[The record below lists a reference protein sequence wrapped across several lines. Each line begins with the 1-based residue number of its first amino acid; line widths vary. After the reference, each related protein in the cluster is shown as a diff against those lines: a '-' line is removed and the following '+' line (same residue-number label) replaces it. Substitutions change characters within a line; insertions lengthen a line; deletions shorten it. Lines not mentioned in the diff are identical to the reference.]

1 MTVRA
6 VVYTEAG
13 VDTYAATDLD
23 RARDAD
29 GTTWVRAWDASPD
42 ELDRVAS
49 TFGIHHLSVED
60 VQRDVRPKTEEFSS
74 HTFVLVKTASLRRGE
89 TTFREELRTQQ
100 VGVFVGRDW
109 LVTMSTVGVD
119 AVEGV
124 WQAVQRGDARV
135 LRLGPDFAAYRVV
148 DRVVDEY
155 FVVLDE
161 IEDLIEEIEE
171 GVLAGPS
178 EEMLVALNDV
188 RRDLLSVRKVLWPTR
203 EAAAVLARG
212 DPDYVQPSTEKY
224 YRDVYDH
231 LVQLVDLTETYRDLA
246 RGARDIYLNSLSQ
259 STNEVMKTLTVVA
272 TILLP
277 LTFVVGVYGMNFSG
291 GPYNMP
297 ELGWR
302 FGYPAVLLGMASV
315 TVILVA
321 YFRRQRWL

>member
-1 MTVRA
+1 MTVSA
-6 VVYTEAG
+6 VVYTESG
-13 VDTYAATDLD
+13 VDSYDDLE

-29 GTTWVRAWDASPD
+29 GTTWVRAWDAGPD

-49 TFGIHHLSVED
+49 VFGIHHLSVED
-60 VQRDVRPKTEEFSS
+60 VQRDIRPKTEEFAS
-74 HTFVLVKTASLRRGE
+74 HTFVLVKTASLRTGE
-89 TTFREELRTQQ
+89 TTFHEELRTQQ
-100 VGVFVGRDW
+100 VGLFIGRDW
-109 LVTMSTVGVD
+109 LVSMSTAGLD
-119 AVEGV
+119 AVEEV
-124 WQAVQRGDARV
+124 WASVQRGDARI
-135 LRLGPDFAAYRVV
+135 LRLGADFAAYRVI
-148 DRVVDEY
+148 DRVVDGY
-155 FVVLDE
+155 FLVLDE
-161 IEDLIEEIEE
+161 TEDLIEEIED

-178 EEMLVALNDV
+178 EEVLVALNDV

-203 EAAAVLARG
+203 EAAAILARG
-212 DPDYVQPSTEKY
+212 DPDYIQPATEKY

-272 TILLP
+272 TLLLP

-302 FGYPAVLLGMASV
+302 FGYPAVMLGMASV

-321 YFRRQRWL
+321 YFRQQRWL